1 MDRIADILRERVE
14 ALQRAMKVIR
24 AIKDDNVPCQ
34 IEKGLYLGSLEAA
47 NNKSTLKSLNV
58 THILSVT
65 DTLPLAHQNDFVY
78 KTIDIPDRLEVNIAQ
93 YFDEC
98 FNFIEEA
105 KRVDGGALVH
115 CVVGKSRRQSRGI
128 LELDSVTCVAFDL
141 GLSATIVVAYL
152 MKKHRMSVSEAL
164 KLVRSKR
171 PIASPNCG
179 FMLQLQNFE
188 TSLRGTHLVGHTSS
202 VTIRI

>member
-1 MDRIADILRERVE
+1 MDRNADILRERVE

-34 IEKGLYLGSLEAA
+34 IEKDLYLGSLEAA
-47 NNKSTLKSLNV
+47 NNKSALKSLNV

-105 KRVDGGALVH
+105 KRVGGGVLVH
-115 CVVGKSRRQSRGI
+115 CVVGKSR
-128 LELDSVTCVAFDL
+128 
-141 GLSATIVVAYL
+141 SATIVVAYL
-152 MKKHRMSVSEAL
+152 MKKHRMSVSKAL

-171 PIASPNCG
+171 PIASP
-179 FMLQLQNFE
+179 QLWFY
-188 TSLRGTHLVGHTSS
+188 
-202 VTIRI
+202 VTASKL